1 MPEYFSQKNNQG
13 KPHPSSKKAQQECQR
28 SLQNPRH
35 LKGPHRINTPQHSVP
50 NPDFSAP
57 FLPRQ
62 RGGEEGG
69 AKEGTTRKVTSLA
82 LTDAAE

>member
-1 MPEYFSQKNNQG
+1 
-13 KPHPSSKKAQQECQR
+13 
-28 SLQNPRH
+28 
-35 LKGPHRINTPQHSVP
+35 
-50 NPDFSAP
+50 
-57 FLPRQ
+57 LPRQ